1 MVGTKILE
9 IKDLSFLPK
18 NNNPVGLSNFYL
30 ASIWGSVMVSRFGT
44 MLMKDKVKGMNRSIV
59 SAN

>member
-1 MVGTKILE
+1 LE